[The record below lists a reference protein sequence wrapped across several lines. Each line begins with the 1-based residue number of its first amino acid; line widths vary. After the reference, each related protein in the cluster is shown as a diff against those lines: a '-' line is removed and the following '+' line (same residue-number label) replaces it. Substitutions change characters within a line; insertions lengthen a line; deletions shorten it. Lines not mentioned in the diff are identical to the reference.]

1 MTNRVVTLVV
11 TTFTLLLLVAC
22 QIPGFGDP
30 DDGPPITVSE
40 ESAASLEQKLA
51 EVAGAGGAVNVT
63 LTQEEVTS
71 YLALKLPATF
81 EQDGTTIT
89 NPLQNP
95 QVYFKADGTLIM
107 RANITFEGNSQLIRV
122 VAKPTVV
129 NGMLQVDIT
138 EGKIGPVPV
147 PGPLL
152 DQVETALAEGLT
164 AGQDYTNLTSVS
176 VAEGTI
182 TIEGTFQAPS

>member
-1 MTNRVVTLVV
+1 MTNRVVTLLVAV
-11 TTFTLLLLVAC
+11 LTLFVITAC
-22 QIPGFGDP
+22 QIPGLSDP
-30 DDGPPITVSE
+30 DDGPPVAVSE

-51 EVAGAGGAVNVT
+51 DVAAAGGPVSVT

-71 YLALKLPATF
+71 YLALKMPATI

-95 QVYFKADGTLIM
+95 QVYFKADGTLVM

-122 VAKPTVV
+122 VAKPTVT
-129 NGMLQVDIT
+129 NGALQVDIT

-152 DQVETALAEGLT
+152 DQVEVALAEGLT
-164 AGQDYTNLTSVS
+164 AGRDYSNLTNVA

-182 TIEGTFQAPS
+182 TIDGTFGAQ

>member
-1 MTNRVVTLVV
+1 MTNRVVTLLVV
-11 TTFTLLLLVAC
+11 LLTLLSLTAC
-22 QIPGFGDP
+22 QIPGLSDP
-30 DDGPPITVSE
+30 DDGPPVAVSE
-40 ESAASLEQKLA
+40 ESAASMEQKLA
-51 EVAGAGGAVNVT
+51 GVAAQGGNVDVM

-71 YLALKLPATF
+71 YLALKMPATI

-122 VAKPTVV
+122 VARPNVA
-129 NGMLQVDIT
+129 NGALQVDIT

-152 DQVETALAEGLT
+152 DQVEVALAEGLT
-164 AGQDYTNLTSVS
+164 AGQNYTNLTNVA

-182 TIEGTFQAPS
+182 TIEGTFQTQ